1 MPRPE
6 VKPVVDL
13 KSFAI
18 IGGLVMLVVTAGCAG
33 ALLLGGSQGAP
44 DEEAPSDEVEQTDS
58 QDSGESATAANV
70 KDVEGLDTLKFLDR
84 DAKTAF
90 KQALA
95 SYCSDNEISTTESKV
110 VSSSETDEKATSAK
124 IYLSVNESDYLICY
138 WVSGTSSPFMF
149 AQATESQVAG
159 LTGGN
164 GSSSSSSDDDDDDDV
179 SADTADD
186 SDDDTGSTG
195 SASSSSGAASS
206 RTESSSTSSS
216 SSSSTTSSTSGSSSG
231 SKNTKSSSSKST
243 KKAVSVKSPVK
254 ASNAEKLAKK
264 LPEKAA
270 YYLPTVIEN
279 YMDGKG
285 VSVDGDD
292 AVIDY
297 SSVAKSKVGWTMKGY
312 VKDSSG
318 KKHSLDIEWNKKK
331 EKFGIG
337 TW

>member
-18 IGGLVMLVVTAGCAG
+18 IGGLVMLVVTAGCVG

-58 QDSGESATAANV
+58 DGSTEDATVANV

-84 DAKTAF
+84 DAKIAF

-95 SYCSDNEISTTESKV
+95 SYCSDNEISVADPKV
-110 VSSSETDEKATSAK
+110 VSSSETDAKATSAK

-159 LTGGN
+159 LTGVN
-164 GSSSSSSDDDDDDDV
+164 GSSSSANDDDDDV

-186 SDDDTGSTG
+186 SDDVAGSTG

-206 RTESSSTSSS
+206 RTESSITSSS
-216 SSSSTTSSTSGSSSG
+216 SSSSTTSSTSGSSSS
-231 SKNTKSSSSKST
+231 SKSSKSSSGKTT

-297 SSVAKSKVGWTMKGY
+297 ASIAKSKLGWTMKGY